1 MKLLKSALFLAYF
14 SLSSTVFAQNA
25 FWSFDTNNDE
35 LNIPLQC
42 DGQFDETRGG
52 VFLPTPEELFD
63 YGETFLL
70 ERGKDKN
77 NAAYCLLSAALQG
90 HVEAQYRLAQLY
102 NKGIIFPQN
111 DLAAYKWSFLASLY
125 GHKKAEQMALTLEQL
140 LSTKDIDLATNSIKD
155 MLPSI
160 TSIKNADLSKINENL
175 KAKKDELAKINKE
188 IDDILGIK
196 FMPPSGG
203 KKGSASRMPI
213 THFSEADRM

>member
-1 MKLLKSALFLAYF
+1 MKLLKSALFLTCF
-14 SLSSTVFAQNA
+14 SLSSIGFTQNA
-25 FWSFDTNNDE
+25 FWSFDTNDNE
-35 LNIPLQC
+35 LSIPLQC

-52 VFLPTPEELFD
+52 VFLPTPDELFD

-70 ERGKDKN
+70 EKGKEKN

-140 LSTKDIDLATNSIKD
+140 LSTQDIDLATTSIKD
-155 MLPSI
+155 MLPKI
-160 TSIKNADLSKINENL
+160 TSIKNADLSKINQDL
-175 KAKKDELAKINKE
+175 DTKKEELAKINKE
-188 IDDILGIK
+188 IDDILGIN
-196 FMPPSGG
+196 FVSPTGG
-203 KKGSASRMPI
+203 KNASVTRKQLN
-213 THFSEADRM
+213 HFSSEDRL

>member
-1 MKLLKSALFLAYF
+1 MKLLKSALFLACF
-14 SLSSTVFAQNA
+14 SMSATVFAQNA
-25 FWSFDTNNDE
+25 FWAFDSNNDE
-35 LNIPLQC
+35 LSIPLQC

-70 ERGKDKN
+70 ERGKDKK

-111 DLAAYKWSFLASLY
+111 DLAAYKWSFLASLH

-140 LSTKDIDLATNSIKD
+140 LSTEDIDLATNSIKD
-155 MLPSI
+155 MLPGI
-160 TSIKNADLSKINENL
+160 TSIKNEGLAKINDNL
-175 KAKKDELAKINKE
+175 NSKKEELAKINKE

-196 FMPPSGG
+196 FVPPSGG
-203 KKGSASRMPI
+203 QKASVTRTPL